1 MVKRL
6 YLIIFLILL
15 IFIFIYLAFYFY
27 NDYQIQEVY
36 VASRR
41 IMQREKINEEDL
53 KIVKIPKKYIPKGTI
68 LNKQDIVGRYN
79 VYNNI
84 IFKDAFFNFFELE
97 DLEKSN
103 DRELFLLA
111 QNQVLYSLSASEV
124 RFSSI
129 KLNQKFDLYVSF
141 NKNGEL
147 VSDLLISNIKVV
159 SLYDYNDEKILNN
172 EKDKEISKLVF
183 AIDKK
188 LINILNKVRYIGEI
202 SIFNTSFLNDNESVL
217 NEKSLILNYLD

>member
-36 VASRR
+36 VASRK

>member
-111 QNQVLYSLSASEV
+111 QNQVLYSLSSSEV